1 MRPGRESKGMKGMS
15 TPRRKL
21 PTFRVYCLEEEYSA
35 IAANAAAAGMSASRY
50 LRSVGIGYRV
60 RSVEDQKMAATL
72 IRINADLGRLGGLLK
87 ALLTNDERF
96 DGLAGEELQRL
107 TISTIRGIS
116 EQQER
121 LRRVVEGITGK

>member
-1 MRPGRESKGMKGMS
+1 MT

-21 PTFRVYCLEEEYSA
+21 PAFRVYCLEDEYSTIA
-35 IAANAAAAGMSASRY
+35 INAAAAGMSASRY
-50 LRSVGIGYRV
+50 LRSVGIGYQV
-60 RSVEDQKMAATL
+60 RSIEDQRMATTL
-72 IRINADLGRLGGLLK
+72 VKINADLGRLGGLLK

-96 DGLAGEELQRL
+96 DGLGGEELQRL
-107 TISTIRGIS
+107 TISTIRGIN

>member
-1 MRPGRESKGMKGMS
+1 
-15 TPRRKL
+15 
-21 PTFRVYCLEEEYSA
+21 
-35 IAANAAAAGMSASRY
+35 
-50 LRSVGIGYRV
+50 
-60 RSVEDQKMAATL
+60 MAATL

-96 DGLAGEELQRL
+96 DDLKGEELQQL
-107 TISTIRGIS
+107 TINTIRGIS